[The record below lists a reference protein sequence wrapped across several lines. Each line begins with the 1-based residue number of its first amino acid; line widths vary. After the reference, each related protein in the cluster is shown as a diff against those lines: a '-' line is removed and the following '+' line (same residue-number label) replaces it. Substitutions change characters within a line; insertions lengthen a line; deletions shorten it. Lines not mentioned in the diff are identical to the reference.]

1 MAPRSGGYIE
11 HCWGRGQE
19 ESLLLKPV
27 FVSVDPCLSGFHA
40 AGEFLQSID
49 DPVEISSF

>member
-11 HCWGRGQE
+11 HCWGCGQE
-19 ESLLLKPV
+19 ELLKPV
-27 FVSVDPCLSGFHA
+27 FVSVDPCLSGSHA

-49 DPVEISSF
+49 DSVEISSF

>member
-1 MAPRSGGYIE
+1 MLVGVDLSQSG
-11 HCWGRGQE
+11 
-19 ESLLLKPV
+19 S
-27 FVSVDPCLSGFHA
+27 HA